1 MAGNVVH
8 KPALAREGANVAIH
22 RDAKMIAA
30 SSGAYDDSRTIYQ
43 ALYDLPETAPGCFP
57 VLGSWIV
64 DGAPAGMGI
73 REDGLITG
81 NMARFVP
88 HVIG

>member
-1 MAGNVVH
+1 
-8 KPALAREGANVAIH
+8 
-22 RDAKMIAA
+22 MIAA
-30 SSGAYDDSRTIYQ
+30 SSGAYEDSRIIYQ
-43 ALYDLPETAPGCFP
+43 ALYNLPETAPGCFP
-57 VLGSWIV
+57 VLGSWVV